1 VKEFL
6 KEKKKTYEKYILSL
20 ISKLPFCPFL
30 KDQYLTMKE
39 TFSAKL
45 TDYLN
50 EETIGSFGKKKKNS
64 FVNHFLSV
72 SGLFYP
78 CLGSSEVEFTD

>member
-1 VKEFL
+1 
-6 KEKKKTYEKYILSL
+6 
-20 ISKLPFCPFL
+20 
-30 KDQYLTMKE
+30 MKE

>member
-1 VKEFL
+1 
-6 KEKKKTYEKYILSL
+6 
-20 ISKLPFCPFL
+20 
-30 KDQYLTMKE
+30 MKE

-64 FVNHFLSV
+64 FVIHFLSKAA
-72 SGLFYP
+72 LFYP
-78 CLGSSEVEFTD
+78 CFESAEVEFTD